1 MMKSILPSRKHVEY
15 ASVIWRESQAV
26 PGVEF
31 AVRRPSLAQRIDLL
45 ERARALALKQEFLN
59 AGDES
64 DQLAASLKDLLAR
77 RLYVE
82 WGLIEVKRLKIDG
95 VRATIPDLIDQGP
108 EELVNEIIEAIKSEC
123 GLSEDERKN
132 Y

>member
-64 DQLAASLKDLLAR
+64 DQLAASLKDLLVR

>member
-1 MMKSILPSRKHVEY
+1 MMKSILHSHRDVEY
-15 ASVIWRESQAV
+15 TSVIWRESQV
-26 PGVEF
+26 MPGIEF

-45 ERARALALKQEFLN
+45 ERARTLALKQEFLK

-64 DQLAASLKDLLAR
+64 DQLAASLKDLLVR
-77 RLYVE
+77 RLYLE
-82 WGLIEVKRLKIDG
+82 WGLMQVKGLKIDG
-95 VRATIPDLIDQGP
+95 VRATIPDLIEQGP